1 MKRVLTIMFF
11 SIAITSIIYAQKVE
25 LVASYPF
32 GNIPF
37 EYYTKWDPNEGG
49 MPSFTISMII
59 ENNQFLVF
67 GSSKDLYHGGWYA
80 LNIDGTADEL
90 NIIPDYSVWNTQPQY
105 GTFSGGYFIGY
116 SKNNNYYLHI
126 TYNDM
131 KYIIEVSQNEV
142 VGNNLYLTGNT
153 LFFEDSMNHKLSSI
167 EFFSDGSYRIRN
179 ASETES
185 WLKSG
190 KGEEL
195 GWSQKFNKR
204 NGKVS
209 SNYFGDVNLST
220 VTEFYKPSCFDNAHD
235 DEIIGAAFDALWN
248 SRYNNFA
255 KDSKG
260 LIYFRKMDTD
270 NGPYKPGAP
279 ANNIKFDIAILDPW
293 TKQVKYYEDYAPNEF
308 NPPRDADGKIIG
320 SYSWTVAPDGNIYFT
335 DADVEKGEY
344 QIKRVI
350 NRGWDEMGI
359 NDRIIGQMNTNHIP
373 LLTTMNGSQN
383 DGYCFEND
391 FVWVTEQSKDKKW
404 SKIKKIDGREGWIET
419 KYIDINTMIPVTNA
433 SLGITID
440 QASASTLAPTTPAAA
455 KILKAADN
463 LRLRKTELTS
473 SEVITTMQKGT
484 PVKIVATGRK
494 ETIDGITGNWVQVEV
509 QSGGK
514 DRNGSPI
521 PAGTT
526 GWCFGGYL
534 E

>member
-1 MKRVLTIMFF
+1 MKRFSAVFLISVLMMCGVF
-11 SIAITSIIYAQKVE
+11 AQKVE
-25 LVASYPF
+25 TAYTFPIDDEFPVFDYTDKEEGTMTYLSSVTVDGNVFYFQTGIHGHFYKGVHGKRPEVVLEYKGNQYSRPF
-32 GNIPF
+32 SSTLGNDYIF
-37 EYYTKWDPNEGG
+37 GYLTNG
-49 MPSFTISMII
+49 
-59 ENNQFLVF
+59 ENGDETEFIC
-67 GSSKDLYHGGWYA
+67 K
-80 LNIDGTADEL
+80 IDGSLIYFHDIKTLSLEEKMYFTGKILFAEDE
-90 NIIPDYSVWNTQPQY
+90 NTH
-105 GTFSGGYFIGY
+105 S
-116 SKNNNYYLHI
+116 LR
-126 TYNDM
+126 
-131 KYIIEVSQNEV
+131 
-142 VGNNLYLTGNT
+142 
-153 LFFEDSMNHKLSSI
+153 SI
-167 EFFSDGSYRIRN
+167 EFLPDGSYTVRN
-179 ASETES
+179 ASETDA

-195 GWSQKFNKR
+195 GWSQKINKR

-209 SNYFGDVNLST
+209 SNYFGDIDLST

-270 NGPYKPGAP
+270 DGPFDWGEP
-279 ANNIKFDIAILDPW
+279 AKNIKFDIAILDPW
-293 TKQVKYYEDYAPNEF
+293 TKQVKYYEDYAPNEW
-308 NPPRDADGKIIG
+308 NPPRDANGKIIG

-350 NRGWDEMGI
+350 NRWWDDMGI

-373 LLTTMNGSQN
+373 LLTAMNGSQN

-419 KYIDINTMIPVTNA
+419 KYIDINTMAPVTNA

-440 QASASTLAPTTPAAA
+440 QSPATTAAVSAA

-473 SEVITTMQKGT
+473 SEVITTMLKGT
-484 PVKIVATGRK
+484 PVKIVATGRQ

-521 PAGTT
+521 PAGTI